1 MEPHGA
7 KAPGAQGA
15 PMNTARLLIF
25 LVTYALISMPSV
37 PALRLTRPAVG
48 LVGAVAM
55 VTLGGLPLREAYGA
69 IDLDVIVFLLGVML
83 LSGYLEVGGF
93 FEWLAAQ
100 LSARFTTA
108 RMLLGAVVL
117 ASGLLSA
124 FFMNDTICL
133 VITPVVLAAI
143 RRLRFRPLP
152 FLLGIALAANVGS
165 AMTVTGN
172 PQNMLIGV
180 SSGLTYKHFLRALA
194 LPSLGGLA
202 IVYGMLLWLCRSDLS
217 ARDEVQSQSEA
228 GPATVSI
235 PFDRSLV
242 TYGLTV
248 FAGALAAWLTGHSLP
263 LVAIGAA
270 AILMLVARR
279 DPAPALGKV
288 EWPLLMFF
296 AALFVVTQGVRSLPA
311 VQWLDAEA
319 VRQVTGARWRDAG
332 VVSGTMLVLSNL
344 VSNVPAVLLWIPVI
358 PKLPHPA
365 FLWPVMAMSSTFAG
379 NFTLVGSMAN
389 LLVAERAQSQGVTM
403 GFWNYLRVG
412 VPVTLLSILWG
423 VAMLVLTG
431 P

>member
-1 MEPHGA
+1 
-7 KAPGAQGA
+7 
-15 PMNTARLLIF
+15 MNTARLLIF
-25 LVTYALISMPSV
+25 VVTYALISMPSV
-37 PALRLTRPAVG
+37 PVLRLTRPAVG

-55 VTLGGLPLREAYGA
+55 VMLGGLPLREAYAA

-93 FEWLAAQ
+93 FEWLAAR

-108 RMLLGAVVL
+108 RMLLGAVVV
-117 ASGLLSA
+117 ASGLFSA

-180 SSGLTYKHFLRALA
+180 SSGLTYAQFLRALA
-194 LPSLGGLA
+194 LPSVGGLA
-202 IVYGMLLWLCRSDLS
+202 IVYAMLLWLCRADLS
-217 ARDEVQSQSEA
+217 ARDN
-228 GPATVSI
+228 GPPQTGDEPALEPI
-235 PFDRSLV
+235 PFDRPLV
-242 TYGLTV
+242 TAGLIV

-270 AILMLVARR
+270 AILMVVARR
-279 DPAPALGKV
+279 DPAAALSKV

-296 AALFVVTQGVRSLPA
+296 AALFVVTQGVRSVPL

-332 VVSGTMLVLSNL
+332 VVSATMLVLSNL
-344 VSNVPAVLLWIPVI
+344 VSNVPAVLLWLPVI
-358 PKLPHPA
+358 PKLPQPA

-379 NFTLVGSMAN
+379 NLTLVGSMAN
-389 LLVAERAQSQGVTM
+389 LIVAERAQSQGVTL
-403 GFWNYLRVG
+403 GFWDYLRVG
-412 VPVTLLSILWG
+412 VPVTVLTIVWG
-423 VAMLVLTG
+423 IAMLVLMG